1 MRAHNQEQSKQK
13 ILLSLQRDEVFIIS
27 DWAMKFLQIKFREK
41 QSEWFAKRGINWHI
55 CSVVARKGEKLEVS
69 SYAYLFN
76 SCSQDCFTVLSILEN
91 LMSVIKRSDP
101 LITKA
106 YLRSDEAG
114 CYHNSSLL
122 ASLRDIGS
130 RQGIEIVR
138 CDYSE
143 PQYGK
148 DMCDR
153 ILCPMKAAVRRYCNE
168 GHDIVTAQDMQI
180 ALKERPVRG
189 TKAAVFSLTEENRT
203 LKIKKIPNYSSLHNF
218 EFTPDG
224 LRMWKAYNIG
234 IGKLIS
240 WDAIVLC
247 PQQAT
252 CLTEEK
258 PFFTISTKE
267 MNRATAQKGR
277 MDEDS
282 ESFECQNP
290 QCSEEFHSH
299 SELETHLNVIA
310 HHSPVGTVQ
319 RSLYDQLRIDW
330 VQRFQSISLDTK
342 RQSRP
347 DSEVEIAT
355 STEDNFLQMGWALH
369 KSRSGQTRFSDNV
382 HEYLQKKF
390 DIGKETGRKED
401 PAQVA
406 SDMRKAPNT
415 DGTRMFSR
423 AEWLSKVQIQAFFS
437 RISAKRKQSSSKE
450 SSRDNA
456 DDELD
461 DSDAEEYTCEIDD
474 LLFQANSEAV
484 VAAIAVKHPLMYD
497 VHNLCEMAYEN
508 KISSF
513 KVKMLR
519 EICKHFEISFNT
531 RDTKSALVQK
541 LSEMVRD
548 CSCMS
553 E

>member
-1 MRAHNQEQSKQK
+1 
-13 ILLSLQRDEVFIIS
+13 
-27 DWAMKFLQIKFREK
+27 
-41 QSEWFAKRGINWHI
+41 
-55 CSVVARKGEKLEVS
+55 
-69 SYAYLFN
+69 
-76 SCSQDCFTVLSILEN
+76 
-91 LMSVIKRSDP
+91 
-101 LITKA
+101 
-106 YLRSDEAG
+106 
-114 CYHNSSLL
+114 
-122 ASLRDIGS
+122 
-130 RQGIEIVR
+130 
-138 CDYSE
+138 
-143 PQYGK
+143 
-148 DMCDR
+148 
-153 ILCPMKAAVRRYCNE
+153 
-168 GHDIVTAQDMQI
+168 
-180 ALKERPVRG
+180 
-189 TKAAVFSLTEENRT
+189 
-203 LKIKKIPNYSSLHNF
+203 
-218 EFTPDG
+218 
-224 LRMWKAYNIG
+224 
-234 IGKLIS
+234 
-240 WDAIVLC
+240 
-247 PQQAT
+247 
-252 CLTEEK
+252 
-258 PFFTISTKE
+258 
-267 MNRATAQKGR
+267 

-282 ESFECQNP
+282 DSFECPKP
-290 QCSEEFHSH
+290 QCSEEFHSR

-382 HEYLQKKF
+382 REYLQKKF
-390 DIGKETGRKED
+390 DIGRETGRKED

-406 SDMRKAPNT
+406 SDMRKARNT

-513 KVKMLR
+513 KVKMFR

-531 RDTKSALVQK
+531 RDTRSALVHK
-541 LSEMVRD
+541 LWEMVRD